1 MKVREV
7 ITYKEYFDD
16 FFKKQPQK
24 VRDKIIKVLDIIEQI
39 DRIPT
44 TYLKYIEGTNGL
56 FEVRVQ
62 LGNNIFRIFCFFDGN
77 KLVVL
82 LSGFQKKT
90 QKTPPEE
97 IKRAERLM
105 TDYYKEKEKE
115 NHMDILLKAI
125 PIAIPVILV
134 ILIFLMGYVK
144 APPDVAYIIS
154 GLRKHPKVLI
164 GKAGIKIPFLER
176 VDKLIVRQ
184 ISIDIKSEGYIPTQD
199 FIGVDVDAVAK
210 VRVMTDPEGIQ
221 LAMKNFLNMTEDD
234 FNRAIVDS
242 LQGNMR
248 EIIGT
253 ITLKEIC
260 NDRKKF
266 GDEVQSKAQT
276 DMNALG
282 IQIISC
288 NIQRVTDE
296 NSLINSLGQDNMSK
310 IQKDAAIAK
319 AEAERDIAIAQAQAA
334 KASNDAQVEADM
346 HIAQKQNDLAIKQ
359 SELKVQEDT
368 KRAEAD
374 AAYTIQQQ
382 EQQRSIETATVNA
395 QIAKTEREAE
405 LKSKEVEVKKQS
417 LDAEVRAAADADRY
431 RKEQEAQ
438 AALYQRQ
445 KDAEAVRYE
454 QEQAAEAAK
463 KAAEA
468 ARFAKE
474 QEAAGIAAVGQ
485 AEAEAIRAKA
495 LAEAEGIDKKAE
507 AMKKYGEA
515 AVIEMIMNALP
526 EIAKNVAEPLSKVD
540 KITMYGE
547 GNSAK
552 LLSDIVNGT
561 TQVTEGISAGMGLD
575 LKSLLAGALGGKLAA
590 GNSQPVQV
598 TVAPQAQPD
607 AAAASADTPEQQV

>member
-1 MKVREV
+1 MENLVKLLPV
-7 ITYKEYFDD
+7 IA
-16 FFKKQPQK
+16 
-24 VRDKIIKVLDIIEQI
+24 VVA
-39 DRIPT
+39 
-44 TYLKYIEGTNGL
+44 
-56 FEVRVQ
+56 
-62 LGNNIFRIFCFFDGN
+62 
-77 KLVVL
+77 LVV
-82 LSGFQKKT
+82 
-90 QKTPPEE
+90 
-97 IKRAERLM
+97 I
-105 TDYYKEKEKE
+105 
-115 NHMDILLKAI
+115 
-125 PIAIPVILV
+125 
-134 ILIFLMGYVK
+134 IFLLGYVK

-154 GLRKHPKVLI
+154 GIRKRPRVLI
-164 GKAGIKIPFLER
+164 GRAGIRIPFLER

-184 ISIDIKSEGYIPTQD
+184 ISIDIKSEGYIPTND

-210 VRVMTDPEGIQ
+210 VRVKTDPEGIQ
-221 LAMKNFLNMTEDD
+221 LAMKNFLNMREAD
-234 FNRAIVDS
+234 FSCAIADS

-253 ITLKEIC
+253 ISLKEIC

-276 DMNALG
+276 DMSALG
-282 IQIISC
+282 IEIISC

-319 AEAERDIAIAQAQAA
+319 AEAERDVAIAQAQAA
-334 KASNDAQVEADM
+334 KASNDAKVESEM
-346 HIAQKQNDLAIKQ
+346 QIAQKLNDLSIRKA
-359 SELKVQEDT
+359 ELKVQEDT
-368 KRAEAD
+368 KKAEAD

-395 QIAKTEREAE
+395 QIAKTERKAE

-474 QEAAGIAAVGQ
+474 QEAAGMIAQCTSSSDVRLVMNTNTMPSCCV
-485 AEAEAIRAKA
+485 AI
-495 LAEAEGIDKKAE
+495 
-507 AMKKYGEA
+507 M
-515 AVIEMIMNALP
+515 
-526 EIAKNVAEPLSKVD
+526 
-540 KITMYGE
+540 T
-547 GNSAK
+547 
-552 LLSDIVNGT
+552 
-561 TQVTEGISAGMGLD
+561 
-575 LKSLLAGALGGKLAA
+575 
-590 GNSQPVQV
+590 PVR
-598 TVAPQAQPD
+598 
-607 AAAASADTPEQQV
+607 